1 MSEEAELDLLLSLD
15 GQSYEA
21 AEGYVVEF
29 VVRRT
34 EKTAARPHGI
44 SYALV

>member
-1 MSEEAELDLLLSLD
+1 MREEAELEILLSLD
-15 GQSYEA
+15 GQNYEA

-29 VVRRT
+29 VVRRI